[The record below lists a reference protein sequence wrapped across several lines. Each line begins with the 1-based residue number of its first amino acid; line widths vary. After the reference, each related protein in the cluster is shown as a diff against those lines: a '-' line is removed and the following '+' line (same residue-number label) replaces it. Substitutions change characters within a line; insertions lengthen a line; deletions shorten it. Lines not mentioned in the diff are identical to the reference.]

1 MTEARTKRKAPSN
14 YCCIKNHIEL
24 REGMLKKTFHLDIV
38 P

>member
-1 MTEARTKRKAPSN
+1 MTEAGTKRKALSN

-24 REGMLKKTFHLDIV
+24 RVGILKTFHLDIV